1 MSVVRVGNLFWN
13 LSFLKFLAS
22 SNILGP
28 FWIFF
33 FSYIFQF
40 FSPTWFMNVVS
51 VGVRWRHLM
60 WFVSP
65 SLFLQPVHTT
75 RQDVSPFSWLYLWI
89 LSFLI
94 VPKIGYS
101 TSESHKNH
109 LFNALW
115 MRRASENFKWEDLQ
129 TNEKHQSQKF
139 QIWRQ
144 IWTYVVSIFCH
155 ITKSFVAKLWRL
167 NFETFSFSLLDSY
180 DTWVCSSAWSLF
192 PKRNF
197 AELFNIVKD
206 YCVCQNINLGG

>member
-1 MSVVRVGNLFWN
+1 
-13 LSFLKFLAS
+13 
-22 SNILGP
+22 
-28 FWIFF
+28 
-33 FSYIFQF
+33 
-40 FSPTWFMNVVS
+40 MNVVS

-65 SLFLQPVHTT
+65 SLFLQPVRTT
-75 RQDVSPFSWLYLWI
+75 RQDVSLFSWLYLWI
-89 LSFLI
+89 LSFL
-94 VPKIGYS
+94 VVHRIGYS
-101 TSESHKNH
+101 TSESHKNR

-129 TNEKHQSQKF
+129 TNEKHQSPKF

-192 PKRNF
+192 PKRNV

-206 YCVCQNINLGG
+206 YCVCQNINLGGYLFIKIGCFMAWHRTKNDWSDWDIDQKARR

>member
-1 MSVVRVGNLFWN
+1 MT
-13 LSFLKFLAS
+13 AS
-22 SNILGP
+22 NVICVTLP
-28 FWIFF
+28 F
-33 FSYIFQF
+33 
-40 FSPTWFMNVVS
+40 
-51 VGVRWRHLM
+51 
-60 WFVSP
+60 P
-65 SLFLQPVHTT
+65 STCPHH
-75 RQDVSPFSWLYLWI
+75 SAGCIPFSWLHLWI
-89 LSFLI
+89 LSFL
-94 VPKIGYS
+94 VVHRKDYS
-101 TSESHKNH
+101 RSESHKNH

-129 TNEKHQSQKF
+129 TNEKHQSPKF

-192 PKRNF
+192 PKRNV

-206 YCVCQNINLGG
+206 YCVCQNINLGCYLFIKIGCFMAWHRTKNDWSDWDIDQKARR